1 MRFVPQI
8 YYLKMD
14 ESDGFY
20 FTSSLTLARRNFPIT
35 VSALI
40 NKTIQT
46 EISASKDFVWNASLI
61 YSFNNRYVKAQ

>member
-20 FTSSLTLARRNFPIT
+20 FTSSLTLARRDFPIT

-46 EISASKDFVWNASLI
+46 DISASKNFVWNASLI
-61 YSFNNRYVKAQ
+61 YTFNNKYIKEQ